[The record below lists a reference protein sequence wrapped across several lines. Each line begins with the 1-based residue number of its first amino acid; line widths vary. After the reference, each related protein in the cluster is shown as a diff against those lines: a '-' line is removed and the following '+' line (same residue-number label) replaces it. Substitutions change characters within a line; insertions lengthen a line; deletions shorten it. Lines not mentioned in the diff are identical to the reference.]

1 MIASRALI
9 WIVAALTLS
18 QGCQSPA
25 DQARQLVERS
35 VEVHGGLEAYQNLDL
50 INWDKTTWLYDEDG
64 VLESENIQQQSYQ
77 GGDEPAVILRWRKD
91 STFYEIESNQ
101 GITRY
106 RLGDIILSEGEE
118 VEQAEK
124 QARSAAYVFFQPFKL
139 LDQGANLSYEGTR
152 TLGDSLDVEVVRVSY
167 EGDDKDADVWR
178 YYFDQDSKLVANSVE
193 HLGRI
198 SLIINLEYQQDP
210 VSGLLLN
217 KRRKSYFVD
226 STLQIKYL
234 RAEYLY
240 EIQ

>member
-1 MIASRALI
+1 MIFSRALI
-9 WIVAALTLS
+9 CLSAALAFF

-50 INWDKTTWLYDEDG
+50 ISWDKTTWLYEEDG
-64 VLESENIQQQSYQ
+64 TLESQNLQRQSYR
-77 GGDEPAVILRWRKD
+77 GGDQPTTIIRWRKD
-91 STFYEIESNQ
+91 STFYEIESSQ
-101 GITRY
+101 RITRY
-106 RLGDIILSEGEE
+106 RMGDVILSEGEE
-118 VEQAEK
+118 VEQAEN
-124 QARSAAYVFFQPFKL
+124 QARSATYVFFQPFKL
-139 LDQGANLSYEGTR
+139 LDQGTNLSYEGSL

-167 EGDDKDADVWR
+167 EGDDENSDVWR
-178 YYFDQDSKLVANSVE
+178 YYFDRGNRLVANSVE
-193 HLGRI
+193 HQGRI
-198 SLIINLEYQQDP
+198 SLIVDLEYQQDP

-217 KRRKSYFVD
+217 KKRKSYFVD